1 MSTLDR
7 ATSAELAAEFERAMG
22 SLATEPL
29 VCRSPVS
36 LVARAYVEA
45 EEANLS
51 IKYGA
56 SHAELAKQMTRIAA
70 IALEGAARLRRQQ

>member
-1 MSTLDR
+1 
-7 ATSAELAAEFERAMG
+7 
-22 SLATEPL
+22 
-29 VCRSPVS
+29 

>member
-1 MSTLDR
+1 VSVADR
-7 ATSAELAAEFERAMG
+7 ATSVELAAELERAMG